1 MNDKVLVQ
9 NLADHDVVYLDNDGG
24 VERRIII
31 KPQQQI
37 ELPREMVERMQ
48 YDQGGYVLLRDYL
61 SVKDD
66 DIKRA
71 IGVPDDQIEYNFTR
85 DDVLDLLKNNKVD
98 SIADAL
104 DFGPQAIVDMIVD
117 EAVNLPVNNR
127 EITALITEKTGK
139 NVETMIKLKE
149 ELAADVEEQD
159 TEPKTGRRVQV
170 AESAPT
176 RRVSSGKDI
185 VIPQ

>member
-9 NLADHDVVYLDNDGG
+9 NLADHSIVYLDNDGG
-24 VERRIII
+24 VERRININ
-31 KPQQQI
+31 PQQQI
-37 ELPREMVERMQ
+37 ELPRDMIERMQ
-48 YDQGGYVLLRDYL
+48 YDQGGSVLLRDYL
-61 SVKDD
+61 SVKDE
-66 DIKRA
+66 DIRQA
-71 IGVPDDQIEYNFTR
+71 IGVPSDQIEYDFTR

-117 EAVNLPVNNR
+117 EAVSLPVNNR
-127 EITALITEKTGK
+127 EVIALIAEKTGK
-139 NVETMIKLKE
+139 NIETMIKLKE
-149 ELAADVEEQD
+149 ELETDVEEED
-159 TEPKTGRRVQV
+159 TPKIGRRVQV